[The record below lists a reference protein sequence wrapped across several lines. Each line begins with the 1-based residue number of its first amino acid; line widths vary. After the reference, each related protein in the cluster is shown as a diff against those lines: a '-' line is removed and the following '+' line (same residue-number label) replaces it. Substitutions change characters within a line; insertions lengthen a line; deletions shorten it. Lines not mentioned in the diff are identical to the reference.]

1 MTIIPDTKDWTWV
14 LRRPCSECGFDAAE
28 MSFEAVPERTREA
41 ASALAAPLE
50 LPGARMRPVP
60 GVWSPLEYAA
70 HVRDVCRIFDYRL
83 SVLLTG
89 GGHDPGVPAFDP
101 AVRFVDGVAVLSNWD
116 QDDTAVAS
124 GYGTQEPSIVALELL
139 QAAGAIA
146 DAFARVPAAELSRT
160 VRRSDGAV
168 FSVTTFAQYFVH
180 DLVHHVHDV
189 RG

>member
-14 LRRPCSECGFDAAE
+14 LGRPCAECGFDAAE
-28 MSFEAVPERTREA
+28 MSFEAVPGRTREA
-41 ASALAAPLE
+41 ASVLAAALA
-50 LPGARMRPVP
+50 LPGAQLRPVP

-70 HVRDVCRIFDYRL
+70 HVRDVCRIFGYRL
-83 SVLLTG
+83 SVVLTG
-89 GGHDPGVPAFDP
+89 RGEDPGVPAFDP
-101 AVRFVDGVAVLSNWD
+101 AVRFVNSVAVLTNWD
-116 QDDTAVAS
+116 QDDTAVAADYRS
-124 GYGTQEPSIVALELL
+124 QSPEVVSQELL

-146 DAFARVPAAELSRT
+146 DAFARVTGAELSRT

>member
-1 MTIIPDTKDWTWV
+1 MTITPDTKDWTWV
-14 LRRPCSECGFDAAE
+14 LSRPCAECGFDAAE
-28 MSFEAVPERTREA
+28 MSFEAVPGRTRDA
-41 ASALAAPLE
+41 AAALAAALE
-50 LPGARMRPVP
+50 LPGARLRPVP

-89 GGHDPGVPAFDP
+89 KGDDPRVPAFDA

-116 QDDTAVAS
+116 QDETAVAS
-124 GYGTQEPSIVALELL
+124 EYGSQETTVVAEELV
-139 QAAGAIA
+139 QAADAIA
-146 DAFARVPAAELSRT
+146 DAFARVPAAGLSRT

-168 FSVTTFAQYFVH
+168 FSVTTFAQYFLH